1 MLTVFEDVSKG
12 RYVRTAV
19 ASSGRDNTKGR
30 LMHHKALERIEGN
43 LAVDGEFCS
52 TLVISFEIRDSL
64 IELTIV

>member
-19 ASSGRDNTKGR
+19 ASSSRDKSKGK

-43 LAVDGEFCS
+43 LSVDGELCI
-52 TLVISFEIRDSL
+52 TRLASFRFAQRMIL
-64 IELTIV
+64 G